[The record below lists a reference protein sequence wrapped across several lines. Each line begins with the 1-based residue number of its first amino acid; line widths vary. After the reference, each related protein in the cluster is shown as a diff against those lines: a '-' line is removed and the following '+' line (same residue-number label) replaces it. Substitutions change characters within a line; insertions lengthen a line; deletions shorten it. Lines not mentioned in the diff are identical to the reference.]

1 MYKYKV
7 KVLPGYKI
15 TIPKEVR
22 ERWNLEVGDEI
33 EITIEGSKLTLRPV
47 KLIRDPVLG
56 MLGIIGEEEIK
67 LKEPEKAV
75 IKELK
80 GKLKRS

>member
-22 ERWNLEVGDEI
+22 ERWNLKVGDEI
-33 EITIEGSKLTLRPV
+33 EIMIEGSKLTLRPV

-67 LKEPEKAV
+67 LKKPEKAV
-75 IKELK
+75 IKELEE
-80 GKLKRS
+80 KLKRS

>member
-22 ERWNLEVGDEI
+22 ERWNLKVGDEI
-33 EITIEGSKLTLRPV
+33 EIMIEGSKLVLCPI

-56 MLGIIGEEEIK
+56 MLSIIGEEEIK
-67 LKEPEKAV
+67 LKESERAV
-75 IKELK
+75 IKELEE
-80 GKLKRS
+80 KLRRD